1 MVKEH
6 TKVELCIFCLM
17 SVSIGLKIASK
28 VLNIKHFSGQ
38 LIIKVLFRVS
48 PRAGVRV
55 RVWYKACRNIVC
67 EQKPTCEKL
76 LKTILLIKDKSHLSV
91 CYVC

>member
-6 TKVELCIFCLM
+6 TKVGLCIFCSM

-38 LIIKVLFRVS
+38 LIINRRVIKS
-48 PRAGVRV
+48 APPLLS
-55 RVWYKACRNIVC
+55 N
-67 EQKPTCEKL
+67 PTKHILEYEENFL
-76 LKTILLIKDKSHLSV
+76 NSDARLKMNQFLDSCTDFVKNGTM
-91 CYVC
+91 

>member
-6 TKVELCIFCLM
+6 TKVGLCIFCLM

-38 LIIKVLFRVS
+38 LIIKDVHTPNHITIFKINS
-48 PRAGVRV
+48 
-55 RVWYKACRNIVC
+55 
-67 EQKPTCEKL
+67 QTL
-76 LKTILLIKDKSHLSV
+76 LELKNYSD
-91 CYVC
+91 

>member
-6 TKVELCIFCLM
+6 TKVGLCIFCLM

-38 LIIKVLFRVS
+38 LIIKQLVLIS
-48 PRAGVRV
+48 P
-55 RVWYKACRNIVC
+55 KM
-67 EQKPTCEKL
+67 
-76 LKTILLIKDKSHLSV
+76 SMSV
-91 CYVC
+91 VETSSFH

>member
-17 SVSIGLKIASK
+17 SVSTGLKIASK

-38 LIIKVLFRVS
+38 LIINFFLQAEILSCGSFL
-48 PRAGVRV
+48 
-55 RVWYKACRNIVC
+55 
-67 EQKPTCEKL
+67 EQNDKIRYPDKIRGF
-76 LKTILLIKDKSHLSV
+76 ILYDA
-91 CYVC
+91 

>member
-6 TKVELCIFCLM
+6 TKVGLCIFCLM

-38 LIIKVLFRVS
+38 LIIDTRCTRINFICFKSEF
-48 PRAGVRV
+48 
-55 RVWYKACRNIVC
+55 I
-67 EQKPTCEKL
+67 L
-76 LKTILLIKDKSHLSV
+76 LK
-91 CYVC
+91 